1 MYECGTLN
9 LKTFF
14 MCIYFNDVFYLFTV
28 MSDNAFKDRQY
39 ERATGFRKATIGVS
53 VAGILLTMIIVIV
66 VLATQFTRVQ
76 QPT

>member
-1 MYECGTLN
+1 
-9 LKTFF
+9 
-14 MCIYFNDVFYLFTV
+14 